1 MGKCELG
8 QNACFLHVSFSSG
21 NMLHHFIMQNAV
33 NKKSLVIAV
42 CFLVVYT
49 PETEIWELHL
59 KENKELYSIFFSFQE
74 NTQKLILASWSNWPS
89 L

>member
-1 MGKCELG
+1 MGKCELS
-8 QNACFLHVSFSSG
+8 QKACFSRVLQLSDVW
-21 NMLHHFIMQNAV
+21 HHFIMQSSM
-33 NKKSLVIAV
+33 NKKSVVTAV

-49 PETEIWELHL
+49 PETEIWEQHL